1 MGSVGQ
7 QQTRILLVDDHAVV
21 REGLRRLLDEAADLS
36 VVAEAATCAAAR
48 TAVERADPDVMLLD
62 LTLPDGSGHQLLA
75 SMVSSRPRV
84 LVLTMHDDAETAA
97 RCLEAG
103 ASGFLLK
110 GSSGG
115 AIVDAVRRVAAG
127 HRVVDLAVAG
137 FGASS
142 TTRTTLTPR
151 ERAVLDLVAEGMTS
165 AEVAAELGL
174 AVKTVRNYRERL
186 LAKLGV
192 RTTAALVRVAMR
204 KGWIQ

>member
-1 MGSVGQ
+1 MGSAGQ

-36 VVAEAATCAAAR
+36 VVAEAATCVAAR
-48 TAVERADPDVMLLD
+48 TAIERADPDVILLD
-62 LTLPDGSGHQLLA
+62 LTLPDGSGLQLLA
-75 SMVSSRPRV
+75 SLVSPRPRV

-115 AIVDAVRRVAAG
+115 FIVDAVRRVAAG
-127 HRVVDLAVAG
+127 HRVVDRAVAG
-137 FGASS
+137 VGASS
-142 TTRTTLTPR
+142 MTGTTLTPR